1 VADIPERAGAYWSAD
16 GYAVGARLSLP
27 VMPVMA
33 IFGMA
38 FGAVAAQKG
47 LTGVEATLMSAL
59 MFAGASQFVAIE
71 IWAEHTSLAG
81 IVTLV
86 VITATVNMRFVL
98 MSAAMR
104 PWLGGLPP
112 WQTYPALAVM
122 TDPGWLIAL
131 RYRSEGGANAAAFF
145 ASGLVLWLVW
155 IASTAVGHY
164 LGTLVSDP
172 NTFGLDLVLP
182 AFFIVMLVPLWS
194 GARRAISW
202 AVAGAIAVI
211 ASGLMA
217 GWWFIILGAIAGSI
231 TAGFLDERD

>member
-1 VADIPERAGAYWSAD
+1 MADIPERAGAYWSAD

-231 TAGFLDERD
+231 AAGFLDERD

>member
-1 VADIPERAGAYWSAD
+1 MADIPERAGAYWSAE
-16 GYAVGARLSLP
+16 GYTVGARLSLP

-47 LTGVEATLMSAL
+47 LSTVEATLMSAL

-71 IWAEHTSLAG
+71 IWAEHMTLAG

-104 PWLGGLPP
+104 PWLGGLSP

-145 ASGLVLWLVW
+145 ASGFVLWLVW
-155 IASTAVGHY
+155 IGSTTVGHF

-172 NTFGLDLVLP
+172 KTFGLDLVLP
-182 AFFIVMLVPLWS
+182 AFFAVMLVPLWR
-194 GARRAISW
+194 GARGAISW
-202 AVAGAIAVI
+202 VMAGATAVLV
-211 ASGLMA
+211 SGLMA

>member
-1 VADIPERAGAYWSAD
+1 MADVSQPAGAYWAAD

-27 VMPVMA
+27 LMPVMA

-71 IWAEHTSLAG
+71 LWADHMSWAG

-86 VITATVNMRFVL
+86 LITATVNMRFVL

-145 ASGLVLWLVW
+145 ASGFVLWLVW
-155 IASTAVGHY
+155 IASTTVGYY

-172 NTFGLDLVLP
+172 KTLGLDLVLP

-194 GARRAISW
+194 GARRAVSW
-202 AVAGAIAVI
+202 AVGGAVALL
-211 ASGLMA
+211 ASALMA

-231 TAGFLDERD
+231 AAGFLDERD

>member
-1 VADIPERAGAYWSAD
+1 VAATPQRAGAYWSAD

-27 VMPVMA
+27 LMPVMA
-33 IFGMA
+33 VFGMA

-71 IWAEHTSLAG
+71 IWAEHMSWAG

-86 VITATVNMRFVL
+86 LITATVNMRFVL

-131 RYRSEGGANAAAFF
+131 RYHSEGGANAAAFF
-145 ASGLVLWLVW
+145 ASGFVLWLVW
-155 IASTAVGHY
+155 IASTTVGHY

-172 NTFGLDLVLP
+172 KTLGLDLVLP

-202 AVAGAIAVI
+202 AVGGAVALL
-211 ASGLMA
+211 ASALMA

>member
-1 VADIPERAGAYWSAD
+1 MADIPERAGAYWSAE
-16 GYAVGARLSLP
+16 GYTVGARLSLP

-38 FGAVAAQKG
+38 FGAVAAQKD
-47 LTGVEATLMSAL
+47 LSTVEATLMSAL

-71 IWAEHTSLAG
+71 IWAEHMTLAG

-104 PWLGGLPP
+104 PWLGGLSP

-145 ASGLVLWLVW
+145 ASGFVLWLVW
-155 IASTAVGHY
+155 IGSTTVGHF

-172 NTFGLDLVLP
+172 KTFGLDLVLP
-182 AFFIVMLVPLWS
+182 AFFAVMLVPLWR
-194 GARRAISW
+194 GARGAISW
-202 AVAGAIAVI
+202 VMAGATAVLV
-211 ASGLMA
+211 SGLMA